1 MPNHVTTICAISGP
15 ESEIKRFRDLMFKF
29 EKENGEEKLCF
40 DFSSVIPMP
49 PELDIECDGWIG
61 EVESKRLSNHTMIK
75 DLLDRL
81 RSHIASHSEDVKKQ
95 TIKNF
100 VQGIENYLT
109 HGYLS
114 FYDWRRAHWGTK
126 WNSYSLDDRNFP
138 EFTFETAWAFPIPVF
153 EKLAKEFPALKPDQ
167 KDTLYKSIAAAT
179 TYERGR
185 DRIQL
190 QYVTTAELNLLK
202 IQSQPLP
209 PKVEKK
215 DIKID
220 FKWFLIAGGAIVVLL
235 ILRRMTSS
243 SSNSENKDEALLRS
257 PELSTEEIK
266 GPSVSA
272 QEMSQAVMQNPG
284 QVAQVLSRWFAEE
297 GA

>member
-1 MPNHVTTICAISGP
+1 
-15 ESEIKRFRDLMFKF
+15 MFKF

-153 EKLAKEFPALKPDQ
+153 EKLAKEFPALKFDLKTFDEGWMFAGEGYFYGDDVTFQ
-167 KDTLYKSIAAAT
+167 IGKATKELYKDVYGEE
-179 TYERGR
+179 YE
-185 DRIQL
+185 
-190 QYVTTAELNLLK
+190 EE
-202 IQSQPLP
+202 
-209 PKVEKK
+209 VE
-215 DIKID
+215 
-220 FKWFLIAGGAIVVLL
+220 
-235 ILRRMTSS
+235 
-243 SSNSENKDEALLRS
+243 EEA
-257 PELSTEEIK
+257 
-266 GPSVSA
+266 
-272 QEMSQAVMQNPG
+272 
-284 QVAQVLSRWFAEE
+284 
-297 GA
+297 